1 MEIYHYSYTICMR
14 VKRLLIIISTIII
27 SLFVIAGTTFLILT
41 NPNVKIAGWQ
51 ELDTQKLERIHQTA
65 TITDKNGNIIA
76 DGIYSKNRIYTPIET
91 IPEWTTDAF
100 ISIEDKRFY
109 SHKGIDYI
117 RMLGAA
123 KNNILSASLREGAST
138 ITQQLIKNTHL
149 SNEKTFGRKFREI
162 RIAKQLEKEY
172 DKKQILEAYLNIVYF
187 GNNVYGIGQAAHTYF
202 NKDVSQL
209 DIAES
214 ALLAGIIN
222 NPSRFNPLAHPEQA
236 IKRRNTVLDSMLK
249 NNKLTSDTTKLEKE
263 KPLQLKQGYKDIAAC
278 YIENAIN
285 EAGELLDC
293 LQDELFEQKPTITVN
308 ANFALIKQIS
318 NSLSDILQDNR
329 YKIRVLV
336 IENNTSSVICDVSN
350 TNNNTDILRQPGSA
364 IKPFV
369 SYAPAIEKKLIFPM
383 SVILD
388 EKTDFGG
395 YSPKNFNNKYYGNVT
410 VSDSLKNS
418 LNVPA
423 VKLTDM
429 CGIPYSK
436 SVATRFGLKFSDKDN
451 GLAIAL
457 GGLSDGVTLNNLA
470 DAYSTLANG
479 GKYKKSSYIKSIS
492 TNGKTAYVNK
502 TAETKAVGDDTAYLI
517 TRMLLDC
524 AQTGTAKK
532 LSQFGNVAAKTGTVE
547 HGDKNSDA
555 YCVAYTSRYTV
566 AVWYG
571 NDENEANIY
580 GGKEP
585 TIAAKRVLEILAD
598 KSQFEIPDSVAKLDI
613 DARKL
618 QDEGAVYLAAPDLP
632 KRYRI
637 SSYFSKNN
645 LPKEYSYYELP
656 EIFDL
661 LDLPELEHFEIID
674 GFSE

>member
-1 MEIYHYSYTICMR
+1 MR

-27 SLFVIAGTTFLILT
+27 SLFIIAGTTFLILT

-91 IPEWTTDAF
+91 IPEWTIDAF

-187 GNNVYGIGQAAHTYF
+187 GNNLYGIGQAAHTYF

-249 NNKLTSDTTKLEKE
+249 NNKLTSDTTKFEKE

-285 EAGELLDC
+285 EA
-293 LQDELFEQKPTITVN
+293 
-308 ANFALIKQIS
+308 
-318 NSLSDILQDNR
+318 
-329 YKIRVLV
+329 
-336 IENNTSSVICDVSN
+336 
-350 TNNNTDILRQPGSA
+350 
-364 IKPFV
+364 
-369 SYAPAIEKKLIFPM
+369 
-383 SVILD
+383 
-388 EKTDFGG
+388 
-395 YSPKNFNNKYYGNVT
+395 
-410 VSDSLKNS
+410 
-418 LNVPA
+418 
-423 VKLTDM
+423 
-429 CGIPYSK
+429 
-436 SVATRFGLKFSDKDN
+436 
-451 GLAIAL
+451 
-457 GGLSDGVTLNNLA
+457 
-470 DAYSTLANG
+470 
-479 GKYKKSSYIKSIS
+479 
-492 TNGKTAYVNK
+492 
-502 TAETKAVGDDTAYLI
+502 
-517 TRMLLDC
+517 
-524 AQTGTAKK
+524 
-532 LSQFGNVAAKTGTVE
+532 
-547 HGDKNSDA
+547 
-555 YCVAYTSRYTV
+555 
-566 AVWYG
+566 
-571 NDENEANIY
+571 
-580 GGKEP
+580 
-585 TIAAKRVLEILAD
+585 
-598 KSQFEIPDSVAKLDI
+598 
-613 DARKL
+613 
-618 QDEGAVYLAAPDLP
+618 
-632 KRYRI
+632 
-637 SSYFSKNN
+637 
-645 LPKEYSYYELP
+645 
-656 EIFDL
+656 
-661 LDLPELEHFEIID
+661 
-674 GFSE
+674 